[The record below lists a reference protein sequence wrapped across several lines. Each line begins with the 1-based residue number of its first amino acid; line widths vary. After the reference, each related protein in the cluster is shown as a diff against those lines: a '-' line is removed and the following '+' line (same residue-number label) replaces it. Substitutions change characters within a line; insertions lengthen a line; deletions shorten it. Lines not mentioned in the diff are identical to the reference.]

1 MLVGQVVYCLLRVR
15 CSLPKGYTR
24 VVYSGS
30 GPDRIG
36 SCADVGRTCSAER
49 VRRASPGTR
58 PLSQTVQCVL
68 FAFPGTERDKSL
80 HPFDVTMLN

>member
-49 VRRASPGTR
+49 VRRPALDLFRKRCNAFYLRFRGQNATNPCIRSM
-58 PLSQTVQCVL
+58 LQC
-68 FAFPGTERDKSL
+68 
-80 HPFDVTMLN
+80 